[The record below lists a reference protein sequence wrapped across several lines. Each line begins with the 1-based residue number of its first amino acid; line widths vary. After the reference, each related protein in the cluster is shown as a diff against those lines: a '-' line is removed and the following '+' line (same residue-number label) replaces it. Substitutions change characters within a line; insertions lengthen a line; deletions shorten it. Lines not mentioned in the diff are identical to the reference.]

1 MKVDIQYPQE
11 TRKDE
16 IVGLVQAAQKGQ
28 ERAFEQLVLRSR
40 ETARSIAY
48 SVVGTNQMEDVVQE
62 SYLMAFRRLNQLRN
76 PAAFVPWLSRIV
88 LHVSYRLKKKQTP
101 TEEVPEMVAPGDHS
115 QDVADSMVLRRALG
129 KLHQRDRD
137 ILILHEMVGLS
148 HPQIAYA
155 LRIPE
160 GTARSRLFAARRRLK
175 DVLDKLGAGL
185 T

>member
-1 MKVDIQYPQE
+1 MKVDIQSPQE

-16 IVGLVQAAQKGQ
+16 IVGLVQVDG
-28 ERAFEQLVLRSR
+28 
-40 ETARSIAY
+40 
-48 SVVGTNQMEDVVQE
+48 VVQG
-62 SYLMAFRRLNQLRN
+62 SYLIVFRRVGELRN

-88 LHVSYRLKKKQTP
+88 LHVCYRLKKKQTP

-115 QDVADSMVLRRALG
+115 QEVLDSMVLRKALSQ
-129 KLHQRDRD
+129 LHQRDRD
-137 ILILHEMVGLS
+137 VLILHEMVALP

-175 DVLDKLGAGL
+175 QVLEQQD
-185 T
+185 